1 MRVRIR
7 AVLLALLLPFLP
19 TANPAARAETLDLL
33 LALVTDVSRSIDDQ
47 EYELQKGGYLT
58 AFTDPR
64 VIAAI
69 KGGVIGAIAVNYIEF
84 ASAHEVKTVI
94 GWTVIRDEASARAF
108 AEAVK
113 AAPRAYW
120 GRTAIASGIDHAL
133 KDMSEAGHEATRRVI
148 DVCGDGTNNA
158 GRRIEVA
165 RDEAI
170 AAGVT
175 INGLVILSEP
185 NGPWNAA
192 HVKPPGGLKKYYED
206 NVIGG
211 IGSFVIQADDFKAFG
226 EAMTRKLIN
235 EIAGMPAAI
244 KYSRAHVIQPGRN
257 MAISGRRPG

>member
-7 AVLLALLLPFLP
+7 AVLLAVLLAVAPLHV
-19 TANPAARAETLDLL
+19 ARAQAVDLL

-47 EYELQKGGYLT
+47 EYALQKNGYLA
-58 AFTDPR
+58 AFSDAR

-69 KGGVIGAIAVNYIEF
+69 KGGALGAIAVNYIEF

-120 GRTAIASGIDHAL
+120 GRTAIASGIDHAM
-133 KDMSEAGHEATRRVI
+133 KEMAASGHEATRRVI

-158 GRRIEVA
+158 GRAMQAA
-165 RDEAI
+165 RDDAV
-170 AAGVT
+170 AAGITV
-175 INGLVILSEP
+175 NGLVILSEP
-185 NGPWNAA
+185 NNEWNAA
-192 HVKPPGGLKKYYED
+192 HVNPPGGLRKYYEE

-211 IGSFVIQADDFKAFG
+211 TGSFVIQADDFAAFG

-235 EIAGMPAAI
+235 EISLAPSGI
-244 KYSRAHVIQPGRN
+244 KYSRTQLMRPGGN
-257 MAISGRRPG
+257 MAIMGRRRG